1 MRIQLLFLILSSFVF
16 GAEEPL
22 TKELP
27 QSLIIPDTCSLK
39 ISTPSFKDRAVVKV
53 RLGNELEAYIVSDP
67 QLKES
72 ALSLTV
78 ARGQWDDTTPGI
90 AHFVEHMLFMGSE
103 KYPTVDQFAQFVRD
117 NGGSYNAF
125 TSSTQTSYMFS
136 VNNRA
141 FDEAVDR
148 LVDFFRSP
156 LFKSEGI
163 ADERKAVDQ
172 EFTKSIDSDSM
183 RLYMIEK
190 QLANTDHP
198 FARFGCGNSETLGKL
213 TRQDVVSWYE
223 KNYSSNIMRL
233 TVYSPRPLAE
243 LKALVEK
250 QFSSIPNRHFA
261 PKHYPGPI
269 LAPERKGKM
278 IYLPSRQE
286 SKNLQLCWEMPAHLA
301 NQAGHHTDDLLSRI
315 LSDEAPGSLLSTLKK
330 SSLANAVSAGQWRLS
345 QGSAL
350 FFIDVDLTDSG
361 VQKHPE
367 VLSIIFSHM
376 AALRTEGIPR
386 YLFEEMQTSYS
397 LHYEYQTPQD
407 GFRLAAHDAHNILYE
422 EMSSFPEQASQAKAF
437 DEERCKQLLKALHP
451 RQCAISLIASTGL
464 TGEVPSQKEKWTG
477 AEYALK
483 KIRPEQIR
491 AWNEASPTESFAL
504 PVKNPYLPKSL
515 PTIKQN
521 TEASY
526 KPKNIEDSSHGRFY
540 YAPDV
545 HFAIPKTSAS
555 FAIKTDKTDIR
566 APRAAAYI
574 TLLTEM
580 LDDQTAKTTYLAAGA
595 DCKAQ
600 FSYSRGALCLTVSGW
615 SPSIQPLVET
625 QLTALKNLS
634 VDRTHFAR
642 AKESALTRLRAAQ
655 KTSPLS
661 AGMQVSRK
669 ILTDMY
675 QPHEVERA
683 MLPLQLDDFTRFY
696 KNFLKHAHVESVICG
711 ALSPEESITIKDSAL
726 SLIGAK
732 PLPKS
737 DQRTQKALLLP
748 NESSPLAVKQSFPLA
763 SNAALLHIQA
773 ADQTLENEVT
783 QELLTNAI
791 QPAFFEELRTNQQT
805 GYVNY
810 AFMSKYENVAVTT
823 FAVQSASHSPEEL
836 VARYELFLEDY
847 LRKINTHLSAERF
860 ETIRSSLIESY
871 SKPPHTLDQM
881 NAQIRVEAFDYCERF
896 NLREEK
902 IAYAKNLTHAEALQ
916 AAHKL
921 FGRSNKRRLA
931 ILIQGNSSTPDMRY
945 QMMKSP
951 RHVQHSGALTSF
963 MDAQIFTP

>member
-1 MRIQLLFLILSSFVF
+1 MRIQLFFLFLLSFSF
-16 GAEEPL
+16 GGE
-22 TKELP
+22 ELP

-125 TSSTQTSYMFS
+125 TASTQTSYMFS

-148 LVDFFRSP
+148 LVDFFRAP
-156 LFKSEGI
+156 LFKAEGI

-172 EFTKSIDSDSM
+172 EFTKSIDSDGM
-183 RLYMIEK
+183 RLYMIQK
-190 QLANTDHP
+190 QLANPDHS
-198 FARFGCGNSETLGKL
+198 FARFGCGNRETLGKL
-213 TRQDVVSWYE
+213 TRNDVVSWYE

-233 TVYSPRPLAE
+233 TIYSPRPLAE

-261 PKHYPGPI
+261 PKSHPGPI
-269 LAPERKGKM
+269 LSPERKGK
-278 IYLPSRQE
+278 IVYLPSRQE

-301 NQAGHHTDDLLSRI
+301 NQAGHHTDELLSRI
-315 LSDEAPGSLLSTLKK
+315 ISDEAPGSLLSSLKEK
-330 SSLANAVSAGQWRLS
+330 GLAVAVSAGQWRLS
-345 QGSAL
+345 QGNGL
-350 FFIDVDLTDSG
+350 FFIDIDLTDSG
-361 VQKHPE
+361 VQKNLE
-367 VLSIIFSHM
+367 VLNILFSHM
-376 AALRTEGIPR
+376 AALRTQGIPR
-386 YLFEEMQTSYS
+386 YLFEEMQTGHS

-422 EMSSFPEQASQAKAF
+422 EISSFPEQSSQAGAF

-451 RQCAISLIASTGL
+451 KQCAISLIASTGL
-464 TGEVPSQKEKWTG
+464 TGEFPSHKEMWTG
-477 AEYALK
+477 AEYGYT
-483 KIRPEQIR
+483 KIKPEQAR
-491 AWNEASPTESFAL
+491 AWSEAAPAKSFAL

-515 PTIKQN
+515 PVIQQN
-521 TEASY
+521 TQVSPR
-526 KPKNIEDSSHGRFY
+526 PKNIEDSGHGRFY
-540 YAPDV
+540 YAPDT

-580 LDDQTAKTTYLAAGA
+580 LDDQTAKTSYLAAGA
-595 DCKAQ
+595 NCKAQ
-600 FSYSRGALCLTVSGW
+600 FGYARGALRLHVSGW
-615 SPSIQPLVET
+615 SPSIQPLIET
-625 QLTALKNLS
+625 QLTALKNLC
-634 VDRTHFAR
+634 VDQAHFAR
-642 AKESALTRLRAAQ
+642 AKESALTNLRAAQ

-669 ILTDMY
+669 ILVNAY
-675 QPHEVERA
+675 QPHEIERA
-683 MLPLQLDDFTRFY
+683 MLPLQLNDFARFY
-696 KNFLKHAHVESVICG
+696 KNFLKHAHIESVICG
-711 ALSPEESITIKDSAL
+711 ALSAQESIAIKDLAI

-737 DQRTQKALLLP
+737 GQSTQKALLFP
-748 NESSPLAVKQSFPLA
+748 SETPPLAIKQSFSLA

-773 ADQTLENEVT
+773 ADQTLENEVM
-783 QELLTNAI
+783 QELLTNAV
-791 QPAFFEELRTNQQT
+791 QPSFFEELRTNQQT

-810 AFMSKYENVAVTT
+810 TFMSKYENVAVTT

-847 LRKINTHLSAERF
+847 LRKIETNLLPERF

-881 NAQIRVEAFDYCERF
+881 NAQIRVEAFDYCARF

-902 IAYAKNLTHAEALQ
+902 IALAKNLTHAEALE
-916 AAHKL
+916 AAKNL

-945 QMMKSP
+945 QVMKSP
-951 RHVQHSGALTSF
+951 RHVQQSGSLTSF